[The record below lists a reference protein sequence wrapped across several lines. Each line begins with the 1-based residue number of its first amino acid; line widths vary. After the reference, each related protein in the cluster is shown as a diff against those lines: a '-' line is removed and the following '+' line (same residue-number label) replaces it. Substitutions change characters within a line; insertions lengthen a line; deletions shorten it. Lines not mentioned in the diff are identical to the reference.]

1 MSGVTIATG
10 HVTSGVQCGG
20 GGPDSAVVG
29 AQVAHGLVEVAP
41 QLQQIAAVVVGGVEH
56 MVVSVVY
63 VVEVVVVV
71 ADGIDENLVQGADR
85 SGGGGGR
92 GDAAR
97 DDDHRAWGLLLAGRF
112 EHSSGV
118 RGGVGGDALRVCFG
132 EMGSLLVVVRGEL
145 KLAISSRGERECGEI
160 RQSWDCLKL
169 R

>member
-63 VVEVVVVV
+63 VVVEMVVVV
-71 ADGIDENLVQGADR
+71 ANGIDESLAQGADR
-85 SGGGGGR
+85 CGGGGGR
-92 GDAAR
+92 GDAAAR

-112 EHSSGV
+112 EHSGGV
-118 RGGVGGDALRVCFG
+118 RGGVGGDATAC
-132 EMGSLLVVVRGEL
+132 LL
-145 KLAISSRGERECGEI
+145 C
-160 RQSWDCLKL
+160 
-169 R
+169 